1 MLYRLNLYI
10 VIASVFC
17 SCSLYGQKNNGT
29 QLSELSCA
37 DFKKQ
42 IWNYETH
49 SANFVFQGK
58 KHAIIHFYSAN
69 GHSKAIAPIL
79 AEIQKEYKNRIDV
92 YKVNSDKE
100 TELVQLFK
108 IQNFP
113 TLLFIPQ
120 KGDPQSYVG
129 FKTKNEIVRLI
140 ETTFGK

>member
-1 MLYRLNLYI
+1 MRYRSILLMI
-10 VIASVFC
+10 IAFVFC
-17 SCSLYGQKNNGT
+17 PYFLYAQKSNG
-29 QLSELSCA
+29 SKAGELSCA

-42 IWNYETH
+42 IWNYETEP
-49 SANFVFQGK
+49 AKFVFQGK
-58 KHAIIHFYSAN
+58 KNTIIHFYSTN
-69 GHSKAIAPIL
+69 GHSKAIVPIL
-79 AEIQKEYKNRIDV
+79 LEIQKEYKNRIDI
-92 YKVNSDKE
+92 YEINSEKE

-108 IQNFP
+108 IQNYP

>member
-1 MLYRLNLYI
+1 M
-10 VIASVFC
+10 
-17 SCSLYGQKNNGT
+17 
-29 QLSELSCA
+29 
-37 DFKKQ
+37 
-42 IWNYETH
+42 
-49 SANFVFQGK
+49 
-58 KHAIIHFYSAN
+58 IIDFYSIN
-69 GHSKAIAPIL
+69 GHSKAMTPIL

-92 YKVNSDKE
+92 YKINSDKE

-120 KGDPQSYVG
+120 KNDPQSYAG